1 MADDL
6 DAARERRRKLI
17 QKSVNALRSEQSFR
31 HWLRAR
37 KCFHHYSP
45 LNALHIAVQCPHATY
60 VAGFQTWRSQLGYQ
74 VRKGEK
80 GIVILVPHTRKV
92 GEVDDQAGEE
102 RTERRVYFRAGH
114 VFDRSQVAPIP
125 GEAKPLEPPV
135 RPAPV
140 DGDSH
145 AHLVPS
151 LELLAG
157 ELGYTVERRG
167 PPLTQGGFCD
177 ARRKLIAVRSG
188 QPPNAEVRVLV
199 HELAHALGVGYE
211 EFGRGR
217 AEQIVEC
224 VTYMACAK
232 AGLDV
237 EAASVPY
244 IASWAADDD
253 HVIERDALLI
263 DRLSARIERAFVA
276 PGPGEQS
283 PQQCVER
290 KAAANG

>member
-1 MADDL
+1 MTDDL
-6 DAARERRRKLI
+6 DAARQRRRKLI
-17 QKSVNALRSEQSFR
+17 QKSVNALRSEHSFR
-31 HWLRAR
+31 QWLRAR
-37 KCFHHYSP
+37 KRFHHYSP
-45 LNALHIAVQCPHATY
+45 LNALHIAVQCPHATH
-60 VAGFQTWRSQLGYQ
+60 VAGFQTWRTHLGYQ

-92 GEVDDQAGEE
+92 EETDEAGEK

-145 AHLVPS
+145 AHLIGP
-151 LELLAG
+151 LELLAC
-157 ELGYTVERRG
+157 ELGYTVERHEL
-167 PPLTQGGFCD
+167 PLTQGGFCD
-177 ARRKLIAVRSG
+177 SRRKLIAVRSG
-188 QPPNAEVRVLV
+188 QPENAEVRVLV
-199 HELAHALGVGYE
+199 HELAHALGVGYA
-211 EFGRGR
+211 EFGRDR

-224 VTYMACAK
+224 VTYMVCAK

-244 IASWAADDD
+244 IAGWAADDD
-253 HVIERDALLI
+253 HAIERDALLI
-263 DRLSARIERAFVA
+263 DRLASRLETAISQAESTATQASARMGA
-276 PGPGEQS
+276 
-283 PQQCVER
+283 
-290 KAAANG
+290 

>member
-6 DAARERRRKLI
+6 SAARERRRQLI
-17 QKSVNALRSEQSFR
+17 QRSVNALRSEHSFR
-31 HWLRAR
+31 QWLRAR

-45 LNALHIAVQCPHATY
+45 LNVLHIAVQCPDATY
-60 VAGFQTWRSQLGYQ
+60 VAGFHTWRTKLGYQ

-80 GIVILVPHTRKV
+80 GIVILVPHTRKI
-92 GEVDDQAGEE
+92 EETDEAREE
-102 RTERRVYFRAGH
+102 RSERRVYFRAGH
-114 VFDRSQVAPIP
+114 VFDRSQVDPIR
-125 GEAKPLEPPV
+125 GKAKPLEPPV

-145 AHLVPS
+145 AHLIGP
-151 LELLAG
+151 LELLADG
-157 ELGYTVERRG
+157 LGYTVERREL
-167 PPLTQGGFCD
+167 PRTHGGFCD
-177 ARRKLIAVRSG
+177 SRRKLIAVRSG

-211 EFGRGR
+211 EFGRDR

-224 VTYMACAK
+224 VTYMVCAR

-244 IASWAADDD
+244 IAGWAADDD
-253 HVIERDALLI
+253 KAIERDALLI
-263 DRLSARIERAFVA
+263 DRLASRLETVICQGESTRTEASARMGA
-276 PGPGEQS
+276 S
-283 PQQCVER
+283 
-290 KAAANG
+290 

>member
-17 QKSVNALRSEQSFR
+17 QKSVNALRSEHSFR
-31 HWLRAR
+31 QWLTAR
-37 KCFHHYSP
+37 KRFHHYSP
-45 LNALHIAVQCPHATY
+45 LNTLHIAVQCPHATY
-60 VAGFQTWRSQLGYQ
+60 VAGFHTWRSQLGYQ

-92 GEVDDQAGEE
+92 EETDEAREE

-114 VFDRSQVAPIP
+114 VFDRSQVDPIP
-125 GEAKPLEPPV
+125 GQAKPLEPPV

-145 AHLVPS
+145 AHLVPP

-157 ELGYTVERRG
+157 ELGYTVERREL
-167 PPLTQGGFCD
+167 PLTQGGFCD
-177 ARRKLIAVRSG
+177 SQRKLIAVRSS

-244 IASWAADDD
+244 IAGWAADDD
-253 HVIERDALLI
+253 EAIECDALLI

-276 PGPGEQS
+276 PGSGQQS

>member
-6 DAARERRRKLI
+6 SAARERRRQLI
-17 QKSVNALRSEQSFR
+17 QRSVSALRSEHSFR
-31 HWLRAR
+31 QWLRAR

-45 LNALHIAVQCPHATY
+45 LNVLHIAVQCPDATY
-60 VAGFQTWRSQLGYQ
+60 VAGFHTWRTKLGYQ
-74 VRKGEK
+74 VRKGER

-92 GEVDDQAGEE
+92 EETDEVGEE

-114 VFDRSQVAPIP
+114 VFDRSQVDPIP
-125 GEAKPLEPPV
+125 GKAKPLEPPV

-145 AHLVPS
+145 GHLIRP
-151 LELLAG
+151 LELFAG
-157 ELGYTVERRG
+157 GLGYTVERRAL
-167 PPLTQGGFCD
+167 PLTQGGFCD
-177 ARRKLIAVRSG
+177 SRRKLIAVRAG
-188 QPPNAEVRVLV
+188 QPSNAEVRVLV

-211 EFGRGR
+211 EFGRER

-224 VTYMACAK
+224 VTYMVCAK

-244 IASWAADDD
+244 IAGWAADDD
-253 HVIERDALLI
+253 QAIERDALLI
-263 DRLSARIERAFVA
+263 DRLACRLETAIRRAESTATEVS
-276 PGPGEQS
+276 GM
-283 PQQCVER
+283 
-290 KAAANG
+290 AAA